1 MRILKQDDNLTNIE
15 ALGLIDVNLEKV
27 REALKS
33 KYGIILVA

>member
-33 KYGIILVA
+33 TYGIILVA

>member
-1 MRILKQDDNLTNIE
+1 MRILKQDESLINIE

-33 KYGIILVA
+33 TF